1 MEYKGNLYGK
11 VNNSYFPLEATT
23 ETFESLESRVKL
35 LEKKLNIAKKA
46 LSDIVKWDDDLEE
59 EWDDTGNR
67 ASTALKIMAFTN
79 I

>member
-1 MEYKGNLYGK
+1 MEYKGRLYGK

-23 ETFESLESRVKL
+23 ETFDALESRVKL
-35 LEKKLNIAKKA
+35 LEKKLNIAEKA
-46 LSDIVKWDDDLEE
+46 LSDIAKWNDDLDE

-67 ASTALKIMAFTN
+67 ASTALKTMAFTN